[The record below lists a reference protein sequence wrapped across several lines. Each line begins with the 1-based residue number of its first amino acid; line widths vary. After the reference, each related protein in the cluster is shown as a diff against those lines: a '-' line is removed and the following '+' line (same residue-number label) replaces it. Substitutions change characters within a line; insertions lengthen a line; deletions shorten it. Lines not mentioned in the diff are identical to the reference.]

1 MRQRSCFCLTCMSDL
16 IEGSLDWGEM
26 HNVAGCDAKAGSI
39 NAVSDSASNLYCF
52 DKCECTKT
60 AGPGVAAALVQQN
73 KNRDEVASALTVG
86 DWVVFDAC
94 DDELEPV
101 WLGRVMSNP
110 KWDGQGIKRN
120 NTSRMM
126 SYDNGVKVG
135 KGEVGVFVIW
145 YEKINVMSDDHEY
158 WVSRTETQPIV
169 QNNKYLIPLRFEM
182 RQMLGE
188 KNSVPKL
195 RTSTRSDASRSSL
208 NNTKRIEDWHDKE
221 YGVVWKMDNEL
232 RRTALALS
240 IN

>member
-1 MRQRSCFCLTCMSDL
+1 
-16 IEGSLDWGEM
+16 
-26 HNVAGCDAKAGSI
+26 
-39 NAVSDSASNLYCF
+39 
-52 DKCECTKT
+52 
-60 AGPGVAAALVQQN
+60 
-73 KNRDEVASALTVG
+73 VASALTVG

-145 YEKINVMSDDHEY
+145 YEQINVMSDDHEY

-169 QNNKYLIPLRFEM
+169 QHNKYLIPLRFEM
-182 RQMLGE
+182 HQMLGE

-195 RTSTRSDASRSSL
+195 RTSTRSDASRSYL

-232 RRTALALS
+232 RRTALALR